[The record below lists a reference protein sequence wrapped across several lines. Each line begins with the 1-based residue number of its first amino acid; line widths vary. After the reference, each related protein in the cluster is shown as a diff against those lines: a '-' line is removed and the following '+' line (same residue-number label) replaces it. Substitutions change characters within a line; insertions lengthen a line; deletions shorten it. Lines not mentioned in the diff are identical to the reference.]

1 MNFEYTGGLDLA
13 VAYLEKYAA
22 ELELAQEKLADELAD
37 CEPVDDDDDDDYKIL
52 QNKFY
57 AGASNLYR
65 IEAAILAARKAHVF
79 LSEFYADPD
88 ADLREL
94 IDC

>member
-22 ELELAQEKLADELAD
+22 EIEERQEELSDELAD
-37 CEPVDDDDDDDYKIL
+37 HEPADDDDDYKAL

-65 IEAAILAARKAHVF
+65 IDAAILAARKAHVF
-79 LSEFYADPD
+79 LSEFYTPD
-88 ADLREL
+88 NASLREL
-94 IDC
+94 IDY